1 MESEAGG
8 KFSVQPCTPNT
19 FFPPEM
25 FLGGLYL
32 KPSMKESPL
41 QLLGERGEKFKE
53 PEIRPF

>member
-1 MESEAGG
+1 MGG
-8 KFSVQPCTPNT
+8 KFSVQPSTPNT

-41 QLLGERGEKFKE
+41 QLLGEKGEKFKE